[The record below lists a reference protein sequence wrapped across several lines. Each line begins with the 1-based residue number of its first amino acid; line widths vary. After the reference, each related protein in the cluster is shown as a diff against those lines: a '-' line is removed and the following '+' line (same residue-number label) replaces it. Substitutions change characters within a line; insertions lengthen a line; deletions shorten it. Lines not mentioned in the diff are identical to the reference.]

1 MAENLERNIFAVCRD
16 LTKHGK
22 SLDIV
27 YDIGANDGRWTA
39 NVGRKLPQ
47 NISINGKQTLV
58 VCINI
63 KYLMQPDTLRCY
75 QIKIIKR
82 CISILVTLL
91 I

>member
-39 NVGRKLPQ
+39 NVGRKLPA
-47 NISINGKQTLV
+47 KHF
-58 VCINI
+58 
-63 KYLMQPDTLRCY
+63 
-75 QIKIIKR
+75 
-82 CISILVTLL
+82 
-91 I
+91 